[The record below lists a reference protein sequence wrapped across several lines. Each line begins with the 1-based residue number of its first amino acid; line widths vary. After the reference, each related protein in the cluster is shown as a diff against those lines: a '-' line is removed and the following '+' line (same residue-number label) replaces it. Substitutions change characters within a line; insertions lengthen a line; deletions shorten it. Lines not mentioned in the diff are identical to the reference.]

1 MESDPEWSFPNP
13 DPPAKRS
20 LGAKIAI
27 GIAGSIGVWLV
38 VDELLSIFNGYFLIA
53 CLGVVIGIIFL
64 KGDHSKRSQQF
75 WVLAILGASAAGW
88 VLLVFLFSFFNVWLF
103 LGLTAALGAVVFV
116 KDRKQRQRQ
125 HWLDT
130 GCCGNCGY
138 DMRGT
143 PDRCPE
149 CGRDASLD
157 EPTWRKL
164 RRQIQ
169 AERAAEAA
177 GAVPPMIEARAT
189 PAPVARVPTVLKTP
203 DFVQGP
209 IPLEGD
215 EPGAVNIPF
224 PTSQNISPPQTGV

>member
-1 MESDPEWSFPNP
+1 MESEPEWSFPAP
-13 DPPAKRS
+13 EPPAKRS

-75 WVLAILGASAAGW
+75 WVMAILGASAAGW

-130 GCCGNCGY
+130 GCCGGCGY

-164 RRQIQ
+164 RREWGHVKP
-169 AERAAEAA
+169 ADEVEASVVESA
-177 GAVPPMIEARAT
+177 PEPM
-189 PAPVARVPTVLKTP
+189 PVVKIPTILKTP
-203 DFVQGP
+203 DFHEGP
-209 IPLEGD
+209 IPLEGGEMTND
-215 EPGAVNIPF
+215 QGAK
-224 PTSQNISPPQTGV
+224 SQSNPKSQ